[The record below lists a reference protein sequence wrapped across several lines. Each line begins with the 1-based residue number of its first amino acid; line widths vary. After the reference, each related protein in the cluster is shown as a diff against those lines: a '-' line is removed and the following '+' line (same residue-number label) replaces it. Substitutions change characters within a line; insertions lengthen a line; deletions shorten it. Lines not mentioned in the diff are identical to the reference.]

1 MTYKNSIVKHI
12 IKDAK
17 LDYVSSTLRYTV
29 MLWGTTKGVF
39 ASSTLRYTVIFWGT
53 TKGVLSQKIFYEVAK
68 EEIKLILKKE

>member
-1 MTYKNSIVKHI
+1 
-12 IKDAK
+12 
-17 LDYVSSTLRYTV
+17 

-68 EEIKLILKKE
+68 EEIKLIFKKE